1 MRYVIGSYTSAQGP
15 GLALASANELFAAPD
30 GPEDPSWVV
39 VSDDGIVYSVSE
51 ANPGQVSAWRP
62 HEDGSWTPVGAPQ
75 PSGGSG
81 PCHATLDASGEYL
94 LVANYG
100 SGTVAA
106 LPREASGALL
116 PATSQV
122 QLQGSGPVAG
132 RQEASHAHQVV
143 CDPRG
148 RWLWVC
154 DLGGDQVVALE
165 FDAAVGKLTVSQ
177 SHPFPPGS
185 GPRHLAF
192 VGEKLVVAGE
202 LDAHAY
208 LCTWDTDAGTLLIE
222 GSVELSAA
230 SSIEDFP
237 SAVVPSGDGRAVYIA
252 LRGSNT
258 VVELDL
264 ENWQVHNRVPCGGDW
279 PRAAIM
285 DPARPDAL
293 LVANERAGGIT
304 RVDMSGAGLAQQI
317 WRCEGASVIAVAPS
331 HLHS

>member
-15 GLALASANELFAAPD
+15 GLALTNANELCAAPD

-39 VSDDGIVYSVSE
+39 VSDSGIVYSVSE
-51 ANPGQVSAWRP
+51 ADPGQVSAWRP
-62 HEDGSWTPVGAPQ
+62 YADGSWTPIGAAQ
-75 PSGGSG
+75 SSGGTG

-106 LPREASGALL
+106 LPLDASGALL

-132 RQEASHAHQVV
+132 RQEASHAHQVIG
-143 CDPRG
+143 DPLG
-148 RWLWVC
+148 RWVWVC

-165 FDAAVGKLTVSQ
+165 FDAAIGELTVRQ

-202 LDAHAY
+202 LDSRAY
-208 LCTWDTDAGTLLIE
+208 LCTWDADEGTLLIE
-222 GSVELSAA
+222 RSVELSAA
-230 SSIEDFP
+230 SSADDFP
-237 SAVVPSGDGRAVYIA
+237 SAVVPSRDKRAVYIA

-258 VVELDL
+258 LVELDL
-264 ENWQVHNRVPCGGDW
+264 ENWRVHHRVPCGGDW
-279 PRAAIM
+279 PRAAIL
-285 DPARPDAL
+285 DPARPNTL

-304 RVDMSGAGLAQQI
+304 RVDMSGTGLAQQI
-317 WRCEGASVIAVAPS
+317 WRCEGASVISVAPS
-331 HLHS
+331 HLNS